1 MLRSVVAACLACAA
15 YSNVE
20 THAQALPP
28 LRTAGNMST
37 IELSP
42 LLVAVDK
49 IYPGEISVINGGI
62 PAIMSG
68 MVDVATNAETQ
79 LLRQSV
85 DDPDLRVIFTV
96 AESFYR
102 IVARK
107 SAGIRRIADL
117 KGKRITTPRD
127 TSAHYFLVKMLAT
140 AHLSETDVILVTV
153 NPVTEMS
160 TALKDGRVDAVSMW
174 EPEAERAIAAVGS
187 NAIVFQDRR
196 VYRELFNLNTSTKI
210 LADPAK
216 RRAIV
221 ELLRSLIASSEQIR
235 QRPRQYWPLIATKLN
250 YTPETVSRSW
260 PNLRYS
266 GGLVPDLLDVMVEE
280 EMWVAKERNRTPRTR
295 PQLASLIDRSLLD
308 EAMRE
313 PLASQTKRP

>member
-1 MLRSVVAACLACAA
+1 MLRSFVVAGVLCVLGFSLETRGQGLA
-15 YSNVE
+15 
-20 THAQALPP
+20 P
-28 LRTAGNMST
+28 LRTAGNMTT

-42 LLVAVDK
+42 LLVAADK
-49 IYPGEISVINGGI
+49 IYPGQISVINGGI

-68 MVDVATNAETQ
+68 MVDAATNAETQ

-107 SAGIRRIADL
+107 SAGIRRIEDL
-117 KGKRITTPRD
+117 KGKRITTPRN

-140 AHLSETDVILVTV
+140 GHLSETDVTLVTID
-153 NPVTEMS
+153 PVTEMS
-160 TALKDGRVDAVSMW
+160 VALKDGRADAIAMW
-174 EPEAERAIAAVGS
+174 EPESERAIAAVGS
-187 NAIVFQDRR
+187 DAIVFQDRR
-196 VYRELFNLNTSTKI
+196 VYRELFNLNTSAKV

-216 RRAIV
+216 RRAMV
-221 ELLRSLIASSEQIR
+221 ELVRSLIESSEQIR

-250 YTPETVSRSW
+250 YTPDTVSKSW
-260 PNLRYS
+260 PNLRYA

-280 EMWVAKERNRTPRTR
+280 EVWVAKERNRTPRTR
-295 PQLASLIDRSLLD
+295 TQLANLIDRSLLD
-308 EAMRE
+308 EATRK
-313 PLASQTKRP
+313 PNK